1 MKNFNGYEH
10 NTLSIDDTN
19 DKQKAVVTIC
29 STGKGTAEKLQNL
42 VIDILIDASMNHI
55 KVIPIGIVDMHK
67 RLTEIGHKYQIIAV
81 VGIKIH
87 I

>member
-1 MKNFNGYEH
+1 M
-10 NTLSIDDTN
+10 
-19 DKQKAVVTIC
+19 
-29 STGKGTAEKLQNL
+29 
-42 VIDILIDASMNHI
+42 IDILIDASMNHI